1 MKVDTQ
7 QLKAEIEPL
16 AAVHGVELVALEWLQ
31 GPGRGVLRLYIDRP
45 GTDPRVDAEQ
55 GSGATADVCA
65 RLSRDVSAAL
75 DKFDEEIPTAYDLE
89 VSSPGFERPVQKRED
104 FERLLIQT
112 VAAARPDRVVL
123 AGWMLLLS
131 PLFLDAFPDR
141 VINLHPA
148 LPGAFPG
155 TDAIARAWQ
164 AGARGEIQHTG
175 VMVHRV
181 VPEMDAGPVL
191 ATEIVPLRPGEP
203 QADLEARVHE
213 VEHRLLIRALQ
224 AEACAALSPA

>member
-1 MKVDTQ
+1 MLRLVVLISGAGSNLQAILDACQ
-7 QLKAEIEPL
+7 DGSLDAR
-16 AAVHGVELVALEWLQ
+16 VELVVSSRPDA
-31 GPGRGVLRLYIDRP
+31 PGLARAQRCGV
-45 GTDPRVDAEQ
+45 
-55 GSGATADVCA
+55 ATQV
-65 RLSRDVSAAL
+65 LSR
-75 DKFDEEIPTAYDLE
+75 KE
-89 VSSPGFERPVQKRED
+89 VLAQGGTRED

-148 LPGAFPG
+148 LPGTFPG

>member
-1 MKVDTQ
+1 MLRLVVLISGAGSNLQAILDACQ
-7 QLKAEIEPL
+7 DGSLDAR
-16 AAVHGVELVALEWLQ
+16 VELVVSSRPDA
-31 GPGRGVLRLYIDRP
+31 PGLARAHRFGVP
-45 GTDPRVDAEQ
+45 TQV
-55 GSGATADVCA
+55 
-65 RLSRDVSAAL
+65 LSR
-75 DKFDEEIPTAYDLE
+75 KE
-89 VSSPGFERPVQKRED
+89 VLAQGGTRDD

-164 AGARGEIQHTG
+164 AGARGEIEHTG

-224 AEACAALSPA
+224 AEAHAAQSSV